1 MIGIRVALTLR
12 DAIVQW
18 AERQPNDPSFSEAA
32 RRLIELGLASAQLNK
47 PPSKKAVSKAAAL
60 AAKELDRLKEVK
72 AVAPEERESRKRR
85 LLKGPTEFRDI
96 RAPKAKG

>member
-1 MIGIRVALTLR
+1 MSEAKKRGRPATGRYPMIGIRVTPTLR

-47 PPSKKAVSKAAAL
+47 PPSKEAVSKAAAL
-60 AAKELDRLKEVK
+60 ATEELDSLKQVK
-72 AVAPEERESRKRR
+72 AVAPGGSHV
-85 LLKGPTEFRDI
+85 
-96 RAPKAKG
+96 